1 MFKTLTDWINW
12 TNTTV
17 DDERN
22 TWIEW
27 QKNQPSSHY
36 EKSDVF
42 QYYLSYHPR
51 FQPPRDSCITD
62 DNSRFYTYCFGDFA
76 CLLVKPHGGSNVT
89 EYFQILLDVYD
100 SCKGPSRRIAG
111 DPIGISLVREVVQRR
126 SLIPIQDHDFRQYNY
141 EYDVIHAHTVA
152 QFSLST
158 LLMRFV
164 SHYMSY
170 VTTRGRFFA
179 ISISACQKSM
189 TNSIFGEPKV
199 LSVAS
204 SPIEIPGRSDSDQRS
219 QALSWPRDNATCIRC
234 KTCNRVTENVWGK
247 FQTCLD
253 CHLKRICS
261 ECGLPAIIIG
271 TDSLPKC
278 HYHQPKK

>member
-1 MFKTLTDWINW
+1 M
-12 TNTTV
+12 TNTNPH
-17 DDERN
+17 DEWT

-27 QKNQPSSHY
+27 QKRQPFVHY
-36 EKSDVF
+36 EKSEIF
-42 QYYLSYHPR
+42 QYYLSYKPQ

-62 DNSRFYTYCFGDFA
+62 GNNRFYTYCFGDFA
-76 CLLVKPHGGSNVT
+76 CLLVKPPGGSNVS
-89 EYFQILLDVYD
+89 EYFELLLDVYD
-100 SCKGPSRRIAG
+100 TCKGPSRRITG
-111 DPIGISLVREVVQRR
+111 DPIGISLVREVVRR
-126 SLIPIQDHDFRQYNY
+126 RTLIPIQEHDFRQYNY
-141 EYDVIHAHTVA
+141 DYSIIHAHTVA

-164 SHYMSY
+164 SHYMSH
-170 VTTRGRFFA
+170 VTTRGSFFA

-189 TNSIFGEPKV
+189 NNSFFGEPKV
-199 LSVAS
+199 LCIS
-204 SPIEIPGRSDSDQRS
+204 SPPLDIPGRLGQDQKS
-219 QALSWPRDNATCIRC
+219 QALSWPRDNSTCIRC
-234 KTCNRVTENVWGK
+234 KTCSRVTENVWGK

-261 ECGLPAIIIG
+261 ECALPAIIIG